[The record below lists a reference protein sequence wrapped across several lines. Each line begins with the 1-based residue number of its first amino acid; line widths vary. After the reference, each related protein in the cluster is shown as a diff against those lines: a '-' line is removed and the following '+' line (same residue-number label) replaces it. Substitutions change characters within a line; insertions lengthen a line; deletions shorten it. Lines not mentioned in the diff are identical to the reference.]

1 METGLRGKVAVITG
15 GGGAIG
21 RACAG
26 ALAEEGV
33 TVVVA
38 DLAQGAADA
47 AADVARA
54 RGVAA
59 HGIAADLTREDDVV
73 ALVRRVLDIGGRF
86 DVLVNC
92 VGIFQATPLEDLSL
106 ADWQRVLDVN
116 LTSMFLCG
124 REALRTMRAQGSGG
138 RIVNIASLAGQVGGL
153 AAGANYAVSKA
164 GVSCLTKSMARAA
177 GSSGITINTINPGP
191 VESPMVE
198 AWPPGQREVQLE
210 RIPLGRLGRPE
221 DIAGAVV
228 FLASDAAS
236 YIHGAHLDIN
246 GGLHMD

>member
-1 METGLRGKVAVITG
+1 METGLQGKVAVITG

-21 RACAG
+21 RACAH
-26 ALAEEGV
+26 ALAGEGAAI
-33 TVVVA
+33 VVV
-38 DLAQGAADA
+38 DLDQGAADGVADMAGARGVEALGLA
-47 AADVARA
+47 ADITREADVAA
-54 RGVAA
+54 V
-59 HGIAADLTREDDVV
+59 IS
-73 ALVRRVLDIGGRF
+73 RVLEAYGRL

-92 VGIFQATPLEDLSL
+92 AGVFQAVPLEELSL

-116 LTSMFLCG
+116 LTGLFLCG
-124 REALRTMRAQGSGG
+124 REALRAMRAQGIGG

-153 AAGANYAVSKA
+153 AAGANYSVSKA
-164 GVSCLTKSMARAA
+164 GVSCLTKSMARVA
-177 GSSGITINTINPGP
+177 GSAGVTVNTINPGP

-198 AWPPGQREVQLE
+198 AWPPSQRETQLE

-228 FLASDAAS
+228 FLASDAAA

>member
-21 RACAG
+21 RACAQ
-26 ALAEEGV
+26 ALASEGAGI
-33 TVVVA
+33 VVV
-38 DLAQGAADA
+38 DLDQGAADA
-47 AADVARA
+47 VAEVARSHGVRASGLAADITREADVAA
-54 RGVAA
+54 MAQQVSDD
-59 HGIAADLTREDDVV
+59 HGH
-73 ALVRRVLDIGGRF
+73 F

-92 VGIFQATPLEDLSL
+92 AGIFQAVPLEELSL

-116 LTSMFLCG
+116 LTGLFLCG
-124 REALRTMRAQGSGG
+124 REALRVMRAQGTGG

-153 AAGANYAVSKA
+153 AAGANYSVSKA
-164 GVSCLTKSMARAA
+164 GVICLTKSMARAA
-177 GSSGITINTINPGP
+177 GSSGITVNTINPGP

-198 AWPPGQREVQLE
+198 AWPPGQRETQLE
-210 RIPLGRLGRPE
+210 RIPLGRFGRPE

-228 FLASDAAS
+228 FLASAAAA
-236 YIHGAHLDIN
+236 YIHGAHLDVN

>member
-26 ALAEEGV
+26 ALAEEGAM
-33 TVVVA
+33 VVVA
-38 DLAQGAADA
+38 DLAQEAADA
-47 AADVARA
+47 AAEVARA

-59 HGIAADLTREDDVV
+59 DGIAADLTREDDVV
-73 ALVRRVLDIGGRF
+73 ALVRRVLDTYGRF

-92 VGIFQATPLEDLSL
+92 AGIFQATPLEDLSL

-124 REALRTMRAQGSGG
+124 REALRAMRAQGSGG

-153 AAGANYAVSKA
+153 AAGANYSVSKA

-236 YIHGAHLDIN
+236 YIHGAHLDVN

>member
-1 METGLRGKVAVITG
+1 METGLQGKVAVITG

-21 RACAG
+21 RACAR
-26 ALAEEGV
+26 ALAGEGAN
-33 TVVVA
+33 VVVVDLEQGVA
-38 DLAQGAADA
+38 DDA
-47 AADVARA
+47 AAAARAGGARTLGLAADITREADVA
-54 RGVAA
+54 
-59 HGIAADLTREDDVV
+59 
-73 ALVRRVLDIGGRF
+73 ALVGRVRDTFGRF

-92 VGIFQATPLEDLSL
+92 AGIFQAVPLEELSL

-116 LTSMFLCG
+116 LTGMFLCG
-124 REALRTMRAQGSGG
+124 REALRAMRARGSGG

-153 AAGANYAVSKA
+153 AAGANYSVSKA
-164 GVSCLTKSMARAA
+164 GVICLTKSMARAA
-177 GSSGITINTINPGP
+177 GNCGVTVNTVNPGP

-198 AWPPGQREVQLE
+198 TWPPGQRETQLG

-228 FLASDAAS
+228 FLSSDAAS
-236 YIHGAHLDIN
+236 YIHGAHLDVN